1 MEGPEMNSNQ
11 VSSAGKDEQ
20 AQLQNARQDEQFMLN
35 HLGRVYE
42 PQQIVRLRQVRDKIK
57 VLEARLT
64 QGS

>member
-1 MEGPEMNSNQ
+1 MNSNQ